1 MQARSMVWRGLT
13 ILLATAASG
22 TVMTAASA
30 AGAQVRTTPGPTIS
44 DFTATPSQLKD
55 AGGSVRLT
63 ARTTGA
69 TKCAISSNTAIK
81 GLPTT
86 IVCPGG
92 HPGITVTVP
101 GNTGSTVR
109 SISFTM
115 KAEAANGAYA
125 AATLYVHV
133 LPPAAQITSW
143 KASASTLSASGGTV
157 TLTGKVTR
165 ALACVITASPNNI
178 KGLPVSVPC
187 TSGTVTKTVSLPAAT
202 SGTTNSWNFALS
214 AAGLGG
220 GAPTSVL
227 TVLVTG
233 KAPSVTAFSVS
244 PTTLP
249 SSGGTVTLSITVADA
264 YQCGFGYG
272 WSGGSNPIG
281 SSLPHSISCTSGTY
295 TYKVPFAADSTK
307 SADTVVFTA
316 LVVSG
321 GGTVTPK
328 ETPTVVEAAG

>member
-1 MQARSMVWRGLT
+1 
-13 ILLATAASG
+13 
-22 TVMTAASA
+22 
-30 AGAQVRTTPGPTIS
+30 
-44 DFTATPSQLKD
+44 
-55 AGGSVRLT
+55 
-63 ARTTGA
+63 
-69 TKCAISSNTAIK
+69 
-81 GLPTT
+81 
-86 IVCPGG
+86 
-92 HPGITVTVP
+92 
-101 GNTGSTVR
+101 
-109 SISFTM
+109 
-115 KAEAANGAYA
+115 
-125 AATLYVHV
+125 
-133 LPPAAQITSW
+133 
-143 KASASTLSASGGTV
+143 
-157 TLTGKVTR
+157 
-165 ALACVITASPNNI
+165 
-178 KGLPVSVPC
+178 LPVSVPC